1 MGVGV
6 CGCVGVCECVWVC
19 DCVRLHVCVGLG
31 IHFPKKTAPVPIK
44 EQVQITLSLRS
55 NPILS
60 KQTGKYILYPP
71 RHYDSSSL
79 VLSELKESHW
89 SRKTCFLKF
98 MICLF

>member
-6 CGCVGVCECVWVC
+6 CGCVGVWVCVRVC

-71 RHYDSSSL
+71 QTL
-79 VLSELKESHW
+79 
-89 SRKTCFLKF
+89 
-98 MICLF
+98 